1 MSWYTIVYP
10 TEGFNL
16 EEPKEKI
23 NERVEK
29 RKEELNELWAYING
43 LCVASPN
50 TIVRNNTEDP
60 IKYVT
65 NSMLLNINK
74 YINITEVLNHDYH
87 TLHMIEERDDW
98 GKYSIEEKNTE
109 YKPHIWYN
117 HFQHTH
123 DPKEGID
130 HYNKNIEYIKKRLIN
145 YACSSPKDIIVN
157 NPDSE
162 DNVKDAIIYLTGELD
177 ELREWLDENL
187 WDLSFCTLLDKY
199 YDTHE
204 EG

>member
-23 NERVEK
+23 KERVDK
-29 RKEELNELWAYING
+29 RKEKLDELWAYING

-50 TIVRNNTEDP
+50 TLNTDDP
-60 IKYVT
+60 IKYAT
-65 NSMLLNINK
+65 NTMIANVNK
-74 YINITEVLNHDYH
+74 YIELSGYLNHDYH
-87 TLHMIEERDDW
+87 TLQMIEERDDW
-98 GKYSIEEKNTE
+98 GKYSTEEEDTE

-117 HFQHTH
+117 HFEHTH
-123 DPKEGID
+123 DPEEGITEYK
-130 HYNKNIEYIKKRLIN
+130 HNIEYIKKRLVN

-157 NPDSE
+157 NPDSD
-162 DNVKDAIIYLTGELD
+162 DNIQDAILYLTKELD
-177 ELREWLDENL
+177 ELREWLDYEL
-187 WDLSFCTLLDKY
+187 YDLSFCELLNKY